1 MRLTWPI
8 AHQHT
13 EKSEQNQH
21 VLSYNPIDLIPS
33 PTEELLTGSRG
44 REQQVERST
53 VAGSRPTGNRWAGYT
68 DNDDGSGGRQRCFA
82 RGCEVPV
89 NERVTYRHDLPLID
103 EGGNPLPCRL
113 TVSIP
118 RWMRIDMPLV
128 EVTMTA
134 CGLSLVT
141 TPSMGEHTVRH
152 PVPAC
157 GTSAQPPPTTPLA
170 NTGSGTSLRGTI
182 RAAKGARTLS
192 VTGSRASH
200 QRGLRNRVP

>member
-44 REQQVERST
+44 REQQVERSA

-68 DNDDGSGGRQRCFA
+68 DNDDGYVGRQRCFA

-103 EGGNPLPCRL
+103 EGGKPFAVQAHCVDP
-113 TVSIP
+113 
-118 RWMRIDMPLV
+118 
-128 EVTMTA
+128 EVD
-134 CGLSLVT
+134 
-141 TPSMGEHTVRH
+141 EDRH
-152 PVPAC
+152 A
-157 GTSAQPPPTTPLA
+157 S
-170 NTGSGTSLRGTI
+170 RGGNDDGVWLELGDD
-182 RAAKGARTLS
+182 AVDGGA
-192 VTGSRASH
+192 H
-200 QRGLRNRVP
+200 C